1 MSFVTQKQEEVLDR
15 MIAYR
20 MNQSC
25 PRLLFSLEGPKEGSQ
40 TISAVGQLVLPIIVH
55 THTQSAT
62 LLLTANTELHYTL
75 SL

>member
-1 MSFVTQKQEEVLDR
+1 MSFVTQKQEELLDR
-15 MIAYR
+15 TIAYC

-25 PRLLFSLEGPKEGSQ
+25 PRLLLSLEGPKEGSQ
-40 TISAVGQLVLPIIVH
+40 TISAVGQLVLPLIV
-55 THTQSAT
+55 HTQSAT